1 MRPALMLLLLLSAG
15 CAKRAH
21 QVARE
26 VPAHVDAPDQTPMWD
41 EADLVPQ
48 DTVGSENTAHGLFWA
63 LWLPASVVL
72 LLAALR
78 TRSHLRRAHLEAEA
92 AREAPLRDG
101 PAVVVGVVETDGGD
115 AITVGV
121 TQRRRIVKGKYGSVT
136 TFWDE
141 KRREVVA
148 RPFRVLMR
156 DGRGVRVIPDDR
168 VLLRDALESPVQID
182 EETRQRFIRLRPGE
196 RVWASG
202 TLSEVSAGRAE
213 GAYRQATQEPVLKR
227 GLARMVVSTEAP
239 GAYHKTRAAQHRAWF
254 KGTLITLA
262 VVHATLLGD
271 VTLQIL
277 SGHAV
282 ELRLESVHS
291 WDVWVKPKNQ
301 RGRWVRHCA
310 VWGRSAPDAP
320 GEAREVSCG
329 FHRCASEGV
338 CRTLPTRRALL
349 SADRLREVGRGP
361 TAHIAQLV
369 LAGMIGWTLI
379 VAYLFT
385 LRSSRPWY
393 AGGKVNDTG
402 SP

>member
-1 MRPALMLLLLLSAG
+1 MRLALMLLLLLGAG

-21 QVARE
+21 HVARE
-26 VPAHVDAPDQTPMWD
+26 VPAHVGAPDQTPMWD

-48 DTVGSENTAHGLFWA
+48 DTVGSENTARGLFWA

-72 LLAALR
+72 LLAALK
-78 TRSHLRRAHLEAEA
+78 TRSHRRRASLEAEA
-92 AREAPLRDG
+92 AKDAPLRDG
-101 PAVVVGVVETDGGD
+101 PAVVVGVVETDGAD
-115 AITVGV
+115 AITVAV
-121 TQRRRIVKGKYGSVT
+121 TQRRRIVKGKYGSVS

-156 DGRGVRVIPDDR
+156 DGRGVRVLPDDR
-168 VLLRDALESPVQID
+168 VLLRDAIEPPVQLD
-182 EETRQRFIRLRPGE
+182 DDTRRRFIRLRPGE

-202 TLSEVSAGRAE
+202 TLSEVSESRAE

-227 GLARMVVSTEAP
+227 GLSRMVVSTEAP
-239 GAYHKTRAAQHRAWF
+239 GAYHQTRARQHRAWF
-254 KGTLITLA
+254 KGALITLA
-262 VVHATLLGD
+262 VVHATFLFD
-271 VTLQIL
+271 VTLQTL

-282 ELRLESVHS
+282 ELQIESVHA

-310 VWGRSAPDAP
+310 VWGRSAPDAA
-320 GEAREVSCG
+320 GEEREVSCG

-349 SADRLREVGRGP
+349 AADRLRAVGYGP
-361 TAHIAQLV
+361 TAHIGQLII
-369 LAGMIGWTLI
+369 AGMIGWTLI
-379 VAYLFT
+379 VAYLIA

-402 SP
+402 AP